1 MEASPP
7 RTDVTEARQK
17 QQEITKQLDEHR
29 QALAAAESAAAKER
43 ERLIQRREANEE
55 LRSLAVLALR
65 HLEERCPVCEQEYPV
80 EQTRRRLERLVAEA
94 PPEEQASVVEVGALA
109 ETVAAV
115 EQSLSALAGTVA
127 QAERVLADQR
137 MWSDE
142 LARRLGELEL
152 DAQATPTDLHA
163 LIVALSGR
171 AGEMSALY
179 SRGEAVALGVAGAS
193 EAAQRAELEDQL
205 ASASV
210 VVEERRRVLGGH
222 EAAGEAATAILD
234 AARAASRELVDA
246 RVRRV
251 EPLVERIYARMD
263 PHPAFTDVSLGT
275 SYKGG
280 HGRIRPLVTDPSSGL
295 KDRDPY
301 TLFSSSQ
308 LNALAVSL
316 FLGLN
321 LGTRE
326 APLKSVMLDDPLQ
339 SLDDVNLLG
348 LVDTLRRTK
357 ALRQLVVSTH
367 DRRFT
372 NLLQRKLRPVGND
385 GRTHVYA
392 FSDWSESGP
401 VVEREDVQAEPVEF
415 RVAAA

>member
-1 MEASPP
+1 
-7 RTDVTEARQK
+7 
-17 QQEITKQLDEHR
+17 
-29 QALAAAESAAAKER
+29 
-43 ERLIQRREANEE
+43 
-55 LRSLAVLALR
+55 
-65 HLEERCPVCEQEYPV
+65 
-80 EQTRRRLERLVAEA
+80 
-94 PPEEQASVVEVGALA
+94 
-109 ETVAAV
+109 
-115 EQSLSALAGTVA
+115 
-127 QAERVLADQR
+127 
-137 MWSDE
+137 
-142 LARRLGELEL
+142 
-152 DAQATPTDLHA
+152 
-163 LIVALSGR
+163 
-171 AGEMSALY
+171 
-179 SRGEAVALGVAGAS
+179 VALGVAGAS